1 MIEAIEDPRR
11 DRSRAGPGDTRS
23 APDAHMYQCCH
34 VVMLNG
40 RTTDNFPTCDEGSK
54 RRRPTSDQKQ
64 EVDNINK
71 NHTLCDLTMR
81 GTTNT

>member
-1 MIEAIEDPRR
+1 MLI
-11 DRSRAGPGDTRS
+11 
-23 APDAHMYQCCH
+23 

-71 NHTLCDLTMR
+71 NHTLCDLTYDHATTTITSPFNDAPSTPQIYRQINHQHLTMR
-81 GTTNT
+81 ALP